1 MAMSAAARPLILNLC
16 RTDLMVVEKRNF
28 FGQNRAGTRG
38 RRISVINISRTQR
51 GMRYSVFGAA
61 SADLWS
67 RRRRRRVIDN
77 TRKRRIY
84 SLSGGASRRMALRA
98 DETDASK
105 PARTDETDASNPAR
119 ADETERRLS
128 SGGDDRAQGVLMEC

>member
-28 FGQNRAGTRG
+28 VSQNRAGTRG

-51 GMRYSVFGAA
+51 GMCYSLFGAA

-67 RRRRRRVIDN
+67 RRRRRRVIDK

-98 DETDASK
+98 DETDAS
-105 PARTDETDASNPAR
+105 DPAR
-119 ADETERRLS
+119 ADETERRLA
-128 SGGDDRAQGVLMEC
+128 SGGGDRAQGVLMER

>member
-1 MAMSAAARPLILNLC
+1 MILNFCL
-16 RTDLMVVEKRNF
+16 TDLMVVKKRNLVS
-28 FGQNRAGTRG
+28 QNRAGTRG

-51 GMRYSVFGAA
+51 GMRYSLFGAA

-67 RRRRRRVIDN
+67 RRRRRRVIGK

-98 DETDASK
+98 DETDAS
-105 PARTDETDASNPAR
+105 DPAR
-119 ADETERRLS
+119 ADETDASKPARADETKRRLA
-128 SGGDDRAQGVLMEC
+128 SGGDDRAQGVLMER

>member
-1 MAMSAAARPLILNLC
+1 
-16 RTDLMVVEKRNF
+16 
-28 FGQNRAGTRG
+28 
-38 RRISVINISRTQR
+38 
-51 GMRYSVFGAA
+51 MRYSLFGAA

-67 RRRRRRVIDN
+67 RRRRRRVIGK

-105 PARTDETDASNPAR
+105 PAR
-119 ADETERRLS
+119 ADETKRRLA
-128 SGGDDRAQGVLMEC
+128 SGGDERAQGVLMER